1 MATVDQIRSCFP
13 NPASIPEAFAFSEAV
28 QQTEYLSGGELR
40 TSAGAVHNVLSP
52 VCVPEGEGHA
62 QALLGTTPN
71 LGKEEALAVLAEA
84 VKAYDLGRGKWPT
97 MSVRQRIKHVEEFAV
112 RMKAKRADVVKFI
125 MWEIGK
131 SKEDSEKEFDRTV
144 DYIRDTIQALKELD
158 RTSSRFEI
166 EQGIIGQIR
175 RCPLGVVL
183 CMGPYNYP
191 LNETFATLIPALVM
205 GNTCILKPP
214 KLGVLLYR
222 PLLEAFRDSFPAG
235 VVNTVYG
242 QGDTVIPPLLE
253 SGQIDVLAF
262 IGSSRVADTLKK
274 AHPHPHKLRSVLGL
288 GAKNPAIVLKDA
300 DLETTVSEAVSGA
313 LSYNG
318 QRCTA
323 LKIFFVH
330 EDIHDE
336 FVKRMSEKISALKF
350 GMPWEDGVKIT
361 PLPVAGKSEYLDTLV
376 KDALEKG
383 AAVANP
389 EGGSYYKT
397 FFFPALVTGVT
408 DSMRIYHE
416 EQFGPVVPVVKYKSL
431 DEPMNYVYNSHYGQ
445 QLSIFGRDP
454 AVIARMVDPLVNQV
468 SRVNLNSQCQ
478 RGPDAFPFTG
488 RKGSAE
494 GTLSVT
500 DALRAFSIRSLFAAK
515 DSAQN
520 KEIIETILRDD
531 TSNFVSTD
539 FLF

>member
-1 MATVDQIRSCFP
+1 M
-13 NPASIPEAFAFSEAV
+13 AFAAPV
-28 QQTEYLSGGELR
+28 HQTEYLSGGTLR
-40 TSAGAVHNVLSP
+40 IWEGAKHDVLSP
-52 VCVPEGEGHA
+52 VCIADGEDLA
-62 QALLGTTPN
+62 QALIGTTPSM
-71 LGKEEALAVLAEA
+71 GKEEALAVLAEA
-84 VKAYDLGRGKWPT
+84 VRAYDFGRGMWPT
-97 MSVRQRIKHVEEFAV
+97 MSVRQRIKHVEDFGV
-112 RMKAKRADVVKFI
+112 RMKEKRSEVVKFI

-131 SKEDSEKEFDRTV
+131 SKEDAEKEFDRTV
-144 DYIRDTIQALKELD
+144 DYVRDTIQALKELD

-222 PLLEAFRDSFPAG
+222 PLLEAFRDAFPPG

-242 QGDTVIPPLLE
+242 QGDVIIAPMLE
-253 SGQIDVLAF
+253 TGNIDVLAF

-274 AHPHPHKLRSVLGL
+274 AHPHPHKMRSVLGL
-288 GAKNPAIVLKDA
+288 GAKNPAIFLKDA
-300 DLETTVSEAVSGA
+300 DLDTAVPEAVSGA

-330 EDIHDE
+330 ADIHDE
-336 FVKRMSEKISALKF
+336 FVSRMSEKISALKF
-350 GMPWEDGVKIT
+350 GMPWTEGVKLT
-361 PLPVAGKSEYLDTLV
+361 PLPVPGKAEYLDGLI
-376 KDALEKG
+376 KDAVSKG
-383 AAVANP
+383 AVVANP
-389 EGGSYYKT
+389 EGGTFHKT
-397 FFFPALVTGVT
+397 FFFPALVTGVNE
-408 DSMRIYHE
+408 SMRMYHE
-416 EQFGPVVPVVKYKSL
+416 EQFGPVVPVVKYTDL
-431 DEPMNYVYNSHYGQ
+431 DQAMNYVYNSHYGQ
-445 QLSIFGRDP
+445 QLSIFGSDP
-454 AVIARMVDPLVNQV
+454 AVIAKMIDPLVNQV

-478 RGPDAFPFTG
+478 RGPDTFPFTG

-500 DALRAFSIRSLFAAK
+500 DALRAFSIRSLFAAR

-520 KEIIETILRDD
+520 KSIIETILRDD